1 MVQFTGVQQVQDILD
16 KNPYTTFR
24 IVLNI
29 GLFDFDNVDA
39 YADTY
44 SKLAKTTWKNHRL
57 YIDSLN
63 PVDEA
68 QMDGSGVYSRANINT
83 TKINTFNKEIEKKV
97 SGYHIDNL
105 NYINTYG
112 ALTNVGFTTTNGV
125 NYDNTT
131 YGKYHDSVKT
141 LSQ

>member
-1 MVQFTGVQQVQDILD
+1 M
-16 KNPYTTFR
+16 
-24 IVLNI
+24 
-29 GLFDFDNVDA
+29 FDFDNVDA